1 MALTEYLDSM
11 DFTTLRKLILEMAPD
26 DVDKSEGS
34 FMYDAVT
41 PIALFVSE
49 MLGQMKLVLEQSF
62 IGTATG
68 SNLDML
74 AATMP
79 RLYRYGALAE
89 KLLLRL
95 TPNTDDIRNYILNNS
110 TSLQFSNSLG
120 ESFLIDT
127 EQSDWMSTDTSNI
140 YLKVYKTVSGR
151 GSSVVG
157 QTMEPAP
164 AIEGLSE
171 CVIQEILSGGG
182 DAETDDHFR
191 VRIWASM
198 SSPFLGSVADYQRK
212 IFSEFPLSS
221 NGFNVE
227 NCFIIPRGSRSG
239 YICVIPAKK
248 ASDGSVEHC
257 EPGELTS
264 LQEYLDKRIDKIGG
278 YGMGV
283 APIGHVVKV
292 RDFSDFKL
300 HQKVTVTVA
309 RGRMNEVDS
318 SVVRSQ
324 IISAT
329 NSYLRGIIDDV
340 VPSSTNYMSNAKR
353 YVNFFI
359 YYYLNAHE
367 YAVLSALRDS
377 LGSDLI
383 KNVLIERR
391 KSIGTVT
398 DSYIVKKMNGENV
411 AIFNGSTAVTNLYI
425 DGEMVNEDTGW
436 EIEEL
441 SLQTSLVPNI
451 MTYVA
456 LEWLNGHLIIRPNG
470 TYDGT
475 SMALPDLTLVRE
487 YDGYEISAQQDLV
500 IKSGDSKGTLPVL
513 GELDVEIVE
522 AEG

>member
-1 MALTEYLDSM
+1 
-11 DFTTLRKLILEMAPD
+11 
-26 DVDKSEGS
+26 
-34 FMYDAVT
+34 
-41 PIALFVSE
+41 
-49 MLGQMKLVLEQSF
+49 
-62 IGTATG
+62 
-68 SNLDML
+68 
-74 AATMP
+74 
-79 RLYRYGALAE
+79 
-89 KLLLRL
+89 
-95 TPNTDDIRNYILNNS
+95 
-110 TSLQFSNSLG
+110 
-120 ESFLIDT
+120 
-127 EQSDWMSTDTSNI
+127 
-140 YLKVYKTVSGR
+140 
-151 GSSVVG
+151 
-157 QTMEPAP
+157 
-164 AIEGLSE
+164 
-171 CVIQEILSGGG
+171 
-182 DAETDDHFR
+182 
-191 VRIWASM
+191 
-198 SSPFLGSVADYQRK
+198 
-212 IFSEFPLSS
+212 
-221 NGFNVE
+221 
-227 NCFIIPRGSRSG
+227 
-239 YICVIPAKK
+239 
-248 ASDGSVEHC
+248 
-257 EPGELTS
+257 
-264 LQEYLDKRIDKIGG
+264 
-278 YGMGV
+278 MGV

-377 LGSDLI
+377 LGSELI

-487 YDGYEISAQQDLV
+487 YDGYEILAQQDLV